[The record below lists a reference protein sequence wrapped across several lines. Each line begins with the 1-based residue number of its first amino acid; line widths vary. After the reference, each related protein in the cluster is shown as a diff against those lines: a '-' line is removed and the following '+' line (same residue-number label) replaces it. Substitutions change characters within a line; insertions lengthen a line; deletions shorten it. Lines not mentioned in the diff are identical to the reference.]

1 MATRQD
7 SEVPAEVPADDGSD
21 HAFDKAREGLRA
33 TGASEDTRELV
44 ELLARHG
51 REEGRVLAEYET
63 LVQSAEDRAVRYLG
77 QMVLADER
85 RHHAQLAE
93 MATSLAWDTWEV
105 PGTPST
111 PPLPLRLDDRM
122 ASVAGRLLA
131 MEEADKRELQ
141 RLRKRLRPFADTTLW
156 GLLVDLMLLD
166 TEKHAAV
173 FRFLVRHADGD

>member
-7 SEVPAEVPADDGSD
+7 SEVPADEPDGGTTD

-33 TGASEDTRELV
+33 TGASEGTRELV

-51 REEGRVLAEYET
+51 QEEGRVLAEYQE
-63 LVQSAEDRAVRYLG
+63 LVQSAEDAAVRYLG

-93 MATSLAWDTWEV
+93 MATALAWETWQV
-105 PGTPST
+105 PGSPST
-111 PPLPLRLDDRM
+111 PPLPLHLDDDM
-122 ASVAGRLLA
+122 VAVAGRLLA

-166 TEKHAAV
+166 TEKHAVV
-173 FRFLVRHADGD
+173 FRFLARHGGD

>member
-1 MATRQD
+1 MAT
-7 SEVPAEVPADDGSD
+7 PHDGAAPEEAAAGGDAAD

-51 REEGRVLAEYET
+51 REEGKALAEYET
-63 LVQSAEDRAVRYLG
+63 LVQAAEDRAVRYLG
-77 QMVLADER
+77 RMVLEDER

-93 MATSLAWDTWEV
+93 MATSLAWDTWTV

-122 ASVAGRLLA
+122 ASVARRLLK
-131 MEEADKRELQ
+131 MEEADKRELEA
-141 RLRKRLRPFADTTLW
+141 LRKRLRPFADTTLW

-166 TEKHAAV
+166 TQKHATI
-173 FRFLVRHADGD
+173 FRFLDRLAG